1 MPELKTD
8 RAAEQFVAH
17 GDLTQCDIS
26 AMQPTRFEYAAKEAW
41 IIMRLPGELLAAIKR
56 AAMMCARN
64 GHAFWH

>member
-1 MPELKTD
+1 M
-8 RAAEQFVAH
+8 AH